1 MMKRYARYIGRDAGG
16 RKVYRIPVKVI
27 FNNSAGTIDDWC
39 NPPTAEF
46 DVIAYSAADAAN
58 WARAQYATRPET
70 EIVAWGPQGGETRRF
85 IGWESAI
92 GAEMLAPRAPINAAL
107 FQ

>member
-1 MMKRYARYIGRDAGG
+1 MFKRYARATGRDAKG
-16 RKVYRIPVKVI
+16 RQLYRIPVRVI

-39 NPPTAEF
+39 DPPTIDF
-46 DVIAYSAADAAN
+46 DVIGYTAADAAN

-70 EIVAWGPQGGETRRF
+70 EIIAWGPKGGETRRF

-92 GAEMLAPRAPINAAL
+92 GAELLAPRAPVSAAL
-107 FQ
+107 F

>member
-1 MMKRYARYIGRDAGG
+1 MLKRYARYIGRDASG
-16 RKVYRIPVKVI
+16 RKVYRVPVKII
-27 FNNSAGTIDDWC
+27 FNNSAGTVDDWI
-39 NPPTAEF
+39 NPPTSEI

-70 EIVAWGPQGGETRRF
+70 EIISWGPQGGETRRF

-92 GAEMLAPRAPINAAL
+92 GAEMLAPRAPVTAAL
-107 FQ
+107 F